1 MKQQM
6 KFKGQREG
14 KYYVAQ
20 CLDVDVSSFDKTKEE
35 AEKNLEE
42 SLELYLEDGW

>member
-1 MKQQM
+1 M
-6 KFKGQREG
+6 KFKVQREG

-20 CLDVDVSSFDKTKEE
+20 CLDVDVSSFGKTKEE

-42 SLELYLEDGW
+42 SLELYLEDG